1 MASAA
6 HGRKIYVIGAGV
18 SGIAAGY
25 RLKQQG
31 FDVTLLEKANYI
43 GGKAKS
49 LRRDG
54 YLLEEGASVLPS
66 KYTNVLGI
74 VRELGLDSEL
84 QPGGSIVGFARGNEI
99 HYMDS
104 ARLILDSIG
113 TQLISFGSKM
123 RMLGLAFDNLRI
135 ASKINYEDIT
145 TAAEWDIETAE
156 AYCKRRANDEIFEYI
171 VDATLRGLL
180 GTSGSKQSVVDF
192 FFSFN
197 NVIGSKLLS
206 FKQGM
211 GFFPNAVVERA
222 GLNVKLGATVQ
233 EVRETPNGAV
243 VCWSDAGGAHSDEV
257 QGVVVAI
264 PAYQASALVPE
275 LPKAAHHILRSIK
288 YTTSVNISCGLKS
301 PPPNNPAFVVQV
313 PRSVHPDLFGIV
325 LEHNKAPGRV
335 PAGKGAASLYT
346 MSDWAEKLMDLD
358 DQVVVDRILEA
369 GDRVMPGL
377 SKGVE
382 FAHVSRW
389 YPVIVYSEPGIYR
402 SLRDLKPLLAQ
413 SKRIHFAGDY
423 FSCSNLNTATAGGE
437 RAARELGAVV
447 KQG

>member
-1 MASAA
+1 MSSAA
-6 HGRKIYVIGAGV
+6 GKKIFVIGAGV
-18 SGIAAGY
+18 SGIAAAY

-31 FDVTLLEKANYI
+31 YDVIVLEKADYI
-43 GGKAKS
+43 GGKAKTIH
-49 LRRDG
+49 RDG
-54 YLLEEGASVLPS
+54 YMMEAGASVLPS
-66 KYTNVLGI
+66 KYINVLGI
-74 VRELGLDSEL
+74 VSELGLDSEL

-104 ARLILDSIG
+104 AHLIRDALG
-113 TQLISFGSKM
+113 TRLISFGSKM

-145 TAAEWDIETAE
+145 TAADWDVETAE

-171 VDATLRGLL
+171 VDSTLRGLL

-211 GFFPNAVVERA
+211 GFFPNAVAERA
-222 GLNVKLGATVQ
+222 GLNVKLGATVE

-243 VCWSDAGGAHSDEV
+243 VSWNDDSGTHRDEV
-257 QGVVVAI
+257 QGVVVAL
-264 PAYQASALVPE
+264 PAYQASALVPA
-275 LPKAAHHILRSIK
+275 LPQEAHEILRSIK
-288 YTTSVNISCGLKS
+288 YTTSVNISCGLKA
-301 PPPNNPAFVVQV
+301 PPPNNPAFVVQI

-335 PAGKGAASLYT
+335 PAGKGMASLYS
-346 MSDWAEKLMDLD
+346 MSDWGEKLMDLD
-358 DQVVVDRILEA
+358 DQTVVDRMLEA
-369 GDRVMPGL
+369 GDRVIPGL

-382 FAHVSRW
+382 FSHINRW

-402 SLRDLKPLLAQ
+402 RLRDLKPLLAQ
-413 SKRIHFAGDY
+413 SKRVHFAGDY

-437 RAARELGAVV
+437 RAARELGAFL
-447 KQG
+447 KRG

>member
-1 MASAA
+1 MSSAA
-6 HGRKIYVIGAGV
+6 QGKKIAVIGAGV

-31 FDVTLLEKANYI
+31 FNVTLLEKANYI

-49 LRRDG
+49 VRRDG

-66 KYTNVLGI
+66 KYTNLLGI

-113 TQLISFGSKM
+113 TKLISFGSKM
-123 RMLGLAFDNLRI
+123 RMLGLALDNLRI

-145 TAAEWDIETAE
+145 TAADWDVETAA

-171 VDATLRGLL
+171 VDSTLRGLL
-180 GTSGSKQSVVDF
+180 GTSGEKQSVVDF

-211 GFFPNAVVERA
+211 GYFPNAVVERA

-233 EVRETPNGAV
+233 EVRETPKGALV
-243 VCWSDAGGAHSDEV
+243 SWSDASGAHTDEV
-257 QGVVVAI
+257 QGVVVAM
-264 PAYQASALVPE
+264 PAYQASALVPG
-275 LPKAAHHILRSIK
+275 LPKAAHDILRSIK

-335 PAGKGAASLYT
+335 PPGKGAASLYT

-358 DQVVVDRILEA
+358 DKVVVDRILEA

-389 YPVIVYSEPGIYR
+389 YPVIVYSVPGMYR
-402 SLRDLKPLLAQ
+402 RLRDLKPLLAQ
-413 SKRIHFAGDY
+413 SQRIHFAGDY

-437 RAARELGAVV
+437 RAARELGAFL
-447 KQG
+447 KQA